1 MDLVAPKS
9 LVDQAAALRS
19 GRDEPAEVAQ
29 RTCDRIDAVDP
40 VVEALVTEPGR
51 RARLLAEAD
60 AVAREW
66 SDPAGRP
73 ALFGVPVGVK
83 DIVRVDGLPT
93 RAGSSLPPGAFTGP
107 QASVVDRLVAAG
119 AVVAGKTVTAE
130 FAVSAPGPTRNPHHL
145 AHTPGGSSSGSAAG
159 LASGLFSLAVG
170 TQTVGSMIRP
180 AAFCGVTGFKPTYGR
195 IPVDGVIANS
205 PSLDTLGLY
214 ASDVAGIALAA
225 PVVCDGWTT
234 GGEDENRPVLG
245 IPVGPYLDRAG
256 AEALDAYRRQA
267 ESLVAAGFD
276 VREVPVMA
284 DFAQIVASL
293 FVVNRY
299 EGVRVHAEWFP
310 RYGELYREQTV
321 AAIRQGEAIG
331 DAEYANAVEDQAEF
345 RERLTVV
352 MDSHGLGG
360 WIAPSA
366 IGPAPRGLE
375 TTGDAVMCL
384 PWSYGGL
391 PVIGLPAGR
400 AENGLPLGLQCVARP
415 GADERLLDWAADVE
429 AVFA

>member
-1 MDLVAPKS
+1 MDLIAPKS
-9 LVDQAAALRS
+9 LVEQAAALRA
-19 GRDEPAEVAQ
+19 GVDDPEKLAE

-40 VVEALVTEPGR
+40 AVEALVSEPGR
-51 RARLLAEAD
+51 RERLRAEAG
-60 AVAREW
+60 AVARRW
-66 SDPAGRP
+66 PDQAGRP
-73 ALFGVPVGVK
+73 ALYGVPVGIK

-93 RAGSSLPPGAFTGP
+93 RAGSALPPEALAGA
-107 QASVVDRLVAAG
+107 QASVVDRLLAAG

-130 FAVSAPGPTRNPHHL
+130 FAVSAPGPTRNPHNL

-159 LASGLFSLAVG
+159 LAAGLFSLAVG

-195 IPVDGVIANS
+195 IPIDGVIANS

-225 PVVCDGWTT
+225 PVVCDDWTAA
-234 GGEDENRPVLG
+234 GDHESRPVLG
-245 IPVGPYLDRAG
+245 IPTGPYLERAG
-256 AEALDAYRRQA
+256 VEALDAYRDQA
-267 ESLVAAGFD
+267 ERLRAAGFD

-284 DFAQIVASL
+284 DFDQVVAGL
-293 FVVNRY
+293 FVINRY

-310 RYGELYREQTV
+310 RYGGLYREQTV
-321 AAIRQGEAIG
+321 AALRHGETVG
-331 DAEYANAVEDQAEF
+331 DGEYANAVGERAEF
-345 RERLTVV
+345 RARITAV
-352 MDSHGLGG
+352 MDTSGVDA

-375 TTGDAVMCL
+375 TTGDAIMCL
-384 PWSYGGL
+384 PWSYAGFPVVGL
-391 PVIGLPAGR
+391 PVGS

-415 GADERLLDWAADVE
+415 GTDERLLNWAADVE
-429 AVFA
+429 AVFG